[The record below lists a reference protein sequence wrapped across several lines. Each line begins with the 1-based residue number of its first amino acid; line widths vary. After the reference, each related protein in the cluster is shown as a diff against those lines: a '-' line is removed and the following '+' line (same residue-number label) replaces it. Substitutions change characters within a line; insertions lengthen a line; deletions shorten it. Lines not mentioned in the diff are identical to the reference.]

1 MKFRYAHLICV
12 ALSGFGA
19 TAIAAEPTKPAYKL
33 VATIPLGEG
42 ERWDYVTFDPS
53 QQRVYVSHGDHVTVV
68 DAVSRSVIG
77 QIGPFP
83 GGTHGIGIVPHLG
96 RGYTDDGK
104 AGTVGAFDIKTLKVG
119 STLPAAADA
128 DGIVFDRPSGHVFV
142 IDGDSGSIT
151 VIDPEA
157 NKPVAT
163 IAIGAS
169 LEAAVS
175 DGKGKLYVDGA
186 DNHDI
191 IEIDTRSNTVLAH
204 WPMLDCQRPHGIAV
218 DSDARRVFATC
229 TNKKMVIL
237 DADSGKIVATE
248 PIGAYS
254 DGAAFDPVRKLALS
268 PNGDGTLSVILE
280 KDADHFVPLDAVTT
294 LPSARTID
302 IDPATGRLYLPAAD
316 IAKID
321 PPTKPG
327 GRPHVTYAPNSL
339 KLLVFE
345 PQGS

>member
-1 MKFRYAHLICV
+1 MKLKFVPLVCGTLLSPV
-12 ALSGFGA
+12 AP
-19 TAIAAEPTKPAYKL
+19 AIAAEPIRPAYKL

-68 DAVSRSVIG
+68 DVASRTVIG
-77 QIGPFP
+77 QIGTFS
-83 GGTHGIGIVPHLG
+83 GGTHGIGIVPQLG

-104 AGTVGAFDIKTLKVG
+104 AGTASAFDVKTLKVG
-119 STLPAAADA
+119 DTLPTAPDA
-128 DGIVFDRPSGHVFV
+128 DGIIYDQPSGHIFV
-142 IDGDSGSIT
+142 INGDSGSIT
-151 VIDPEA
+151 VIDPSA
-157 NKPVAT
+157 NKPIAT
-163 IAIGAS
+163 IAIGAG

-186 DNHDI
+186 DNHEI
-191 IEIDTRSNTVLAH
+191 VKIDTHANAILAH
-204 WPMLDCQRPHGIAV
+204 WPMPDCQRPHGIAI

-229 TNKKMVIL
+229 VNKEMVIL
-237 DADSGKIVATE
+237 DADNGKILATE
-248 PIGAYS
+248 PTGAYS

-268 PNGDGTLSVILE
+268 PNGDGTLSVIAE
-280 KDADHFVPLDAVTT
+280 LDANHFASLDTVTT

-302 IDPATGRLYLPAAD
+302 IDPSTGRLYIPAAD
-316 IAKID
+316 VAKID

>member
-1 MKFRYAHLICV
+1 MKFGHIPLICG
-12 ALSGFGA
+12 ALLGLGA
-19 TAIAAEPTKPAYKL
+19 PAIAADPATPSYKL
-33 VATIPLGEG
+33 VASIPLGEG

-68 DAVSRSVIG
+68 DAKSRTVIG
-77 QIGPFP
+77 QIGTFP
-83 GGTHGIGIVPHLG
+83 GGTHGIGIVPQFG

-104 AGTVGAFDIKTLKVG
+104 AGTVGAFDVGTLKVG
-119 STLPAAADA
+119 STLAAAPDA

-142 IDGDSGSIT
+142 VDGDSGSIT
-151 VIDPEA
+151 VIDPA
-157 NKPVAT
+157 TDKPVAT
-163 IAIGAS
+163 ITIGAG

-186 DNHDI
+186 DNHDM
-191 IEIDTRSNTVLAH
+191 IEIDTHSNAVLAH
-204 WPMLDCQRPHGIAV
+204 WPMPDCQRPHGIAI
-218 DSDARRVFATC
+218 DSSARRVFATC
-229 TNKKMVIL
+229 TNKQMVIL

-268 PNGDGTLSVILE
+268 SNGDGTLSVILE
-280 KDADHFVPLDAVTT
+280 KDADHFVPLDPVAT

-345 PQGS
+345 PQRD